1 MYTSYHRVPSGPA
14 LLVSMSSSTHS
25 GSSASRFQ
33 SILDNALEDYTN
45 QTGVDLTKND
55 FAELFKRCDSPDEV
69 VSLLTDKAKKFKEHQ
84 DGNRKLINK
93 ITPVV
98 QLVHLFD
105 GVLRKTT
112 DSDIVSRKAFKPFER
127 PF

>member
-14 LLVSMSSSTHS
+14 LLVSMSSFTHS
-25 GSSASRFQ
+25 GSSPSRFQ
-33 SILDNALEDYTN
+33 SILDNALQDYTN
-45 QTGVDLTKND
+45 QTGVDLTKHDFAGLLQRCNSPDDALSVLRDKAND
-55 FAELFKRCDSPDEV
+55 F
-69 VSLLTDKAKKFKEHQ
+69 KENR

-93 ITPVV
+93 IAPVM

-105 GVLRKTT
+105 GVLRKST
-112 DSDIVSRKAFKPFER
+112 DSDTVSRKAFKPFER